1 MTTANDSEIR
11 AFLADEARRA
21 LTAAPSL
28 DEAIGRLAPRVAG
41 RPTGASHRL
50 IVLLAASLL
59 LVAALGTAI
68 ALGSGILRLPLVND
82 SEEPS
87 VDLGIFEPV
96 AGRIVYGF
104 DNSEGETYRVYGE
117 DGIWG
122 LDPASSGLATPVQL
136 TSEPG
141 TPLGWSSDGTRLLIQ
156 RGNQNLVVLHS
167 DGSETLVTEQPWG
180 LKGASIS
187 PDGSRVAFGALL
199 EENDEHGGLFAVDAD
214 GGRAEL
220 LWESQFHIL
229 RSPTFSPDGTQIA
242 FVDDNIDS
250 IVSVWVINADGT
262 DAHQIVPSGEPFGAG
277 RVRGL
282 AWSPAGDRIA
292 LMAELDEDPDP
303 TTPLGLYTFAPD
315 GSDFRRVADA
325 GVDGYVV
332 IGSPYWSSDGTLIEY
347 TTGCNGSNAENQ
359 VFGCMLVI
367 VDVDGSVVRT
377 FLDGV
382 SGPWHPGTSE
392 SDD

>member
-1 MTTANDSEIR
+1 MSERTDQVTDDAIAQFLRTRTADAEPGLLDDIVR
-11 AFLADEARRA
+11 AV
-21 LTAAPSL
+21 AATPQDRPWL
-28 DEAIGRLAPRVAG
+28 GLRPV
-41 RPTGASHRL
+41 RPTGRTLL
-50 IVLLAASLL
+50 IAAALLLATIGAIAVASGLL
-59 LVAALGTAI
+59 L
-68 ALGSGILRLPLVND
+68 PK
-82 SEEPS
+82 P
-87 VDLGIFEPV
+87 DLGIFEPV

-104 DNSEGETYRVYGE
+104 DSFEGEGYRAYGE

-122 LDPASSGLATPVQL
+122 IDPASSDLATPVQL

-141 TPLGWSSDGTRLLIQ
+141 IPLGWSSDGTRLLIQ
-156 RGNQNLVVLHS
+156 RGNENLVVLHA

-180 LKGASIS
+180 LKGAAIS
-187 PDGSRVAFGALL
+187 PDGSRVAFSALL

-214 GGRAEL
+214 GGQAEL
-220 LWESQFHIL
+220 LWESQVHIL

-250 IVSVWVINADGT
+250 NVSVWVINADGT

-292 LMAELDEDPDP
+292 LMGELDEDADP
-303 TTPLGLYTFAPD
+303 TNVLGLYTFAPD
-315 GSDFRRVADA
+315 GSDFMRIADA

-332 IGSPYWSSDGTLIEY
+332 IGPPYWSPDGTQIEY
-347 TTGCNGSNAENQ
+347 TTGCNGSNAEDQ

-367 VDVDGSVVRT
+367 VDPDGSVVRT